1 MNIFLFLKR
10 GKNKK
15 LTEAIRFTS
24 VGEEMYQALLGW
36 APQMDEEEP
45 KVGPIKPTACRMLS
59 EGH

>member
-1 MNIFLFLKR
+1 
-10 GKNKK
+10 
-15 LTEAIRFTS
+15 
-24 VGEEMYQALLGW
+24 MYQALLGW